1 MIHPPL
7 RSSSA
12 PSMQKSRKPPPLLVI
27 SFRFNSS
34 SPARW
39 LDGVKRKRE
48 NVNNR
53 QATRETRHEFNGAV
67 PSLVGRGFFSWV
79 SACFSLAVSNDSMP
93 WRSCCCPF
101 SWAMTAKR
109 KIFDNITPQ
118 FNSLLNFFRKIVR
131 PKLPSGS
138 GRTIFSWVSVGFRA
152 ALSKD
157 STPCSKFCCVFS
169 WWTTKEKRITC
180 QRMPN
185 NGPITN

>member
-27 SFRFNSS
+27 SFRFNSA

-39 LDGVKRKRE
+39 LDGVKPKRE
-48 NVNNR
+48 NINNR
-53 QATRETRHEFNGAV
+53 QATTQTRHEFNGAV

-109 KIFDNITPQ
+109 KTFGNVTPQ
-118 FNSLLNFFRKIVR
+118 LNSLFNFLENSYLRDQGGRSSPEFRSA
-131 PKLPSGS
+131 SGQLCQ
-138 GRTIFSWVSVGFRA
+138 RIRRRA
-152 ALSKD
+152 ANSAASSPDGRL
-157 STPCSKFCCVFS
+157 
-169 WWTTKEKRITC
+169 KRRESHVSGCPT
-180 QRMPN
+180 MA
-185 NGPITN
+185 